1 MVTSPVTRPR
11 RGSRRRIAI
20 LVGLAVTVLGA
31 AGMVALSHYASPTD
45 NGSGGNTASGTV
57 TVYEAASNITSGQAI
72 TAANLKQAQVAAS
85 AAPTGYITS
94 PAQATGQVA
103 AHNITAGQPLTIT
116 DFLPQAPTATR
127 TVAPPVIKDGD
138 VAISVPDDALKGDG
152 GYIQPGD
159 HIDIIVDT
167 TGNGTMQYGFQDV
180 PVLQVGSAGH
190 AAGGVA
196 DLLVVE
202 LPRRQAEEISVLLA
216 QHSTGAS
223 IIRYV
228 LRPADQDGKGY
239 LDSGADSPAKANG
252 ATNTPNDAPVG
263 PSFFNNVFK

>member
-20 LVGLAVTVLGA
+20 VVGLAVTVIGA
-31 AGMVALSHYASPTD
+31 AGMVALSHFASPSDT
-45 NGSGGNTASGTV
+45 GSGGSAGGTV
-57 TVYEAASNITSGQAI
+57 SVYQAASNITSGQAI
-72 TAANLKQAQVAAS
+72 TAANLKQAQVAAN

-94 PAQATGQVA
+94 PTQATGQVA
-103 AHNITAGQPLTIT
+103 AHNIVAGQTLVIT
-116 DFLPQAPTATR
+116 DFLPQAPTAAR

-138 VAISVPDDALKGDG
+138 VAISIPDDALTGDG

-167 TGNGTMQYGFQDV
+167 TGTGTMQFAFQDV
-180 PVLQVGSAGH
+180 PVLEVGSSGH
-190 AAGGVA
+190 PASGVA

-202 LPRRQAEEISVLLA
+202 LPRRQAEEMSALVA
-216 QHSTGAS
+216 HHGTGAGA
-223 IIRYV
+223 IRYV

-239 LDSGADSPAKANG
+239 LDSGPDNPATAAGSP
-252 ATNTPNDAPVG
+252 TPKDAPVT
-263 PSFFNNVFK
+263 PNFFNNVFK